1 MSDFFE
7 NNQEIKEQLPDDST
21 VNEVS
26 LEETIE
32 EESTVFSSPIEHK
45 DKAPKNANK
54 KRLVSIVAACLAVA
68 ILIGGTISVIKL
80 IPELKDDEFAS
91 SVFEDISLIDKDS
104 STFTSVKV
112 TNTNGTFEFIKKEIT
127 TTTDEGKTEAKSYWG
142 VEEIDISKMSTDSMN
157 SVISSAASITATR
170 EITTKTKAECGLE
183 KPPISV
189 SVEDAT
195 NGSFGFAIGDQSPD
209 GLGYYFALDGSDK
222 IYVVPASEF
231 SDFEFKLI
239 DLSDK
244 TAIPSAMFTTDTSEN
259 KEEDGTYAYFD
270 SLTVSGKLYGDTIIT
285 IENNKANGASAEV
298 TPYIITTP
306 TKRYAKTENLTS
318 LINLFSNSTVVS
330 GNYAFDVNDKIIK
343 EFGLDNPDAVV
354 TLTINGESKYFKISL
369 VDDTYCAVIYDGATM
384 IRKANISSFPFL
396 SLNTEDFYNENP
408 FMYSLT
414 DLSAL
419 KLVDGEEKIKF
430 DISYTEDE
438 SETKTFHILANG
450 KEIVASDFQ
459 NFYADFVA
467 TQCNSFEVKETS
479 DKPVSTI
486 TFTFNSGSK
495 TVVKF
500 YKISET
506 EYQYSVDDTPMG
518 RVTSSAYKKILRNI
532 KAQAKTAESE

>member
-32 EESTVFSSPIEHK
+32 EESTVFSPPIEHK

-80 IPELKDDEFAS
+80 IPELKDDEVAS

-244 TAIPSAMFTTDTSEN
+244 TAIPSTMFTTDTSEN

>member
-354 TLTINGESKYFKISL
+354 TLTINGESKYF
-369 VDDTYCAVIYDGATM
+369 
-384 IRKANISSFPFL
+384 
-396 SLNTEDFYNENP
+396 
-408 FMYSLT
+408 
-414 DLSAL
+414 
-419 KLVDGEEKIKF
+419 
-430 DISYTEDE
+430 
-438 SETKTFHILANG
+438 
-450 KEIVASDFQ
+450 
-459 NFYADFVA
+459 
-467 TQCNSFEVKETS
+467 
-479 DKPVSTI
+479 
-486 TFTFNSGSK
+486 
-495 TVVKF
+495 
-500 YKISET
+500 
-506 EYQYSVDDTPMG
+506 
-518 RVTSSAYKKILRNI
+518 
-532 KAQAKTAESE
+532 

>member
-80 IPELKDDEFAS
+80 IPELKDDEVAS

-142 VEEIDISKMSTDSMN
+142 VEEIDISKMSTDYMN

-244 TAIPSAMFTTDTSEN
+244 TAIPSTMFTTDTSEN

>member
-80 IPELKDDEFAS
+80 IPELKDDEVAS

-244 TAIPSAMFTTDTSEN
+244 TAIPSTMFTTDTSEN

-343 EFGLDNPDAVV
+343 EFGLDNPDSVV